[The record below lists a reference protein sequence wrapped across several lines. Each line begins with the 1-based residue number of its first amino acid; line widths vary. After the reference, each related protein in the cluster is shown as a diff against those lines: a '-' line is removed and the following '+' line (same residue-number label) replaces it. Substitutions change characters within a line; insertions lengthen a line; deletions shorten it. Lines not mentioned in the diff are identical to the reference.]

1 MLSLKKVLTAAALL
15 LLVNACGTTPT
26 ENARQVKPTPKTE
39 STPQSPQ
46 TETTSGTAGS
56 SDAQAGYVRVD
67 AADGQSAFACSYSI
81 NGQTFEGR
89 SQEECERLKKDFEKA
104 AGSTGVPL
112 PPAAPA
118 PSVPAGSDTQVA
130 CAFNINGKLYEG
142 KSQAAHR
149 LILVKKTLQAVHT
162 LPDIDKVLLV
172 HLALLRWLIRS
183 QSRELARFVYS
194 EYAILSLRLSGTP
207 DALGIAAD
215 LSQKTW
221 QK

>member
-1 MLSLKKVLTAAALL
+1 MLSLKNVLPAAALL
-15 LLVNACGTTPT
+15 LLLNACGTAPT
-26 ENARQVKPTPKTE
+26 ETARQVKPTPNTE

-81 NGQTFEGR
+81 NGKTFEGR

-118 PSVPAGSDTQVA
+118 PTVPAGSDTQVA

-142 KSQAAHR
+142 KSQAECDK
-149 LILVKKTLQAVHT
+149 LKK
-162 LPDIDKVLLV
+162 D
-172 HLALLRWLIRS
+172 
-183 QSRELARFVYS
+183 
-194 EYAILSLRLSGTP
+194 
-207 DALGIAAD
+207 LGITLNVPSIPAPAPVIVPKPAPAPAPGSSTNVACAFNINGKLYEGKTQAECDKLKKD
-215 LSQKTW
+215 LGLQF
-221 QK
+221 